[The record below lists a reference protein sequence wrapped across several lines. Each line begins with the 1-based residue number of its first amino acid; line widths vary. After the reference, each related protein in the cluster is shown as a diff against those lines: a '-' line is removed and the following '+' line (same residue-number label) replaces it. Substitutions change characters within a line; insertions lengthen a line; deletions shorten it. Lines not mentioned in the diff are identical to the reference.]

1 MLVKFWIPQLTRLEP
16 SKWYWL
22 TPFSSWTQKCA
33 SEIESS
39 KSALLS
45 YNQLMVSNHGV
56 ASSFY
61 HCYKSNIPTKWDIWT
76 IENWCLI
83 AAGGLTMT
91 LNACLTK
98 IILDDVTICSTNKL
112 QTLSLFYI
120 WNVQFLSLT
129 DCTKNVSGQHRR
141 LNLE

>member
-1 MLVKFWIPQLTRLEP
+1 MLVKFWIPQLTRLET

-22 TPFSSWTQKCA
+22 ILFSSWTQISA

-45 YNQLMVSNHGV
+45 YNQLLMSNQGV
-56 ASSFY
+56 ASSFNN
-61 HCYKSNIPTKWDIWT
+61 CYKSNIPTKWDIWT

-120 WNVQFLSLT
+120 CNVHFLSLA
-129 DCTKNVSGQHRR
+129 DCTKNVSGQHGG